1 MDQIAISRQTRR
13 HETTT
18 VTERQTPVN
27 S

>member
-18 VTERQTPVN
+18 VTERQTPDN